1 MKTIFYLLL
10 YYSTFSF
17 SQVYEFVKTKENKIS
32 NCYDEYNSE
41 NVHQISRNGMI
52 LSAIKK
58 NNNE

>member
-1 MKTIFYLLL
+1 MLRKC
-10 YYSTFSF
+10 
-17 SQVYEFVKTKENKIS
+17 YEPRNVFVFKEKENKIS